1 MTNKCTMFD
10 NLNMSVEHNDK
21 NGNNQTVKGLKINN
35 IYGEYIDDNQECK
48 QFWVDFT
55 YKGYEFSR
63 CIDLNSVEREL
74 KPVSACP
81 IARLI
86 VGSSL
91 VSTAT
96 SL

>member
-63 CIDLNSVEREL
+63 CIALNSVEREL
-74 KPVSACP
+74 KEDTN
-81 IARLI
+81 
-86 VGSSL
+86 SL
-91 VSTAT
+91 FRDRKKQQTVKFKR
-96 SL
+96 

>member
-1 MTNKCTMFD
+1 MTNKCAMFD
-10 NLNMSVEHNDK
+10 NLNMSIEHNDK

-74 KPVSACP
+74 KEDKNNLFPDRKKQQTVKFK
-81 IARLI
+81 R
-86 VGSSL
+86 
-91 VSTAT
+91 
-96 SL
+96 

>member
-10 NLNMSVEHNDK
+10 NLNMSIEHNDK

-48 QFWVDFT
+48 QFWVNFT

-74 KPVSACP
+74 KEDKN
-81 IARLI
+81 
-86 VGSSL
+86 SL
-91 VSTAT
+91 FPDRKKQQTVKFKR
-96 SL
+96 

>member
-74 KPVSACP
+74 KEDKN
-81 IARLI
+81 
-86 VGSSL
+86 SL
-91 VSTAT
+91 FPDRKKQQTVKFKR
-96 SL
+96 

>member
-21 NGNNQTVKGLKINN
+21 NGNNQTDKGLKINN

-48 QFWVDFT
+48 QSWVDFT

-74 KPVSACP
+74 KEDKN
-81 IARLI
+81 
-86 VGSSL
+86 SL
-91 VSTAT
+91 FPDRKKQQTVKFKR
-96 SL
+96 

>member
-74 KPVSACP
+74 KEDKN
-81 IARLI
+81 
-86 VGSSL
+86 SL
-91 VSTAT
+91 FPNRKKQQTVKFKR
-96 SL
+96 